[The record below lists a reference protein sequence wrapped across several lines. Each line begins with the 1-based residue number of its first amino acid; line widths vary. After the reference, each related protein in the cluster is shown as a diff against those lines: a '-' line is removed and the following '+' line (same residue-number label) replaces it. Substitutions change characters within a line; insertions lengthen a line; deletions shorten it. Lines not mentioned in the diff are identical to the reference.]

1 MEKVDLSVSDLTL
14 GQKLNLMEAI
24 WDDLTKD
31 DEILESPDWHEAVL
45 KDREEALSSG
55 KITVSDWKEA
65 KDRIRRNVSCE

>member
-1 MEKVDLSVSDLTL
+1 MEKVDLSVSELTL

-31 DEILESPDWHEAVL
+31 DKILESPDWHETIL
-45 KDREEALSSG
+45 KDREQALSSG

-65 KDRIRRNVSCE
+65 KDRIERNVSCE